1 MNKIYRVIWS
11 KTKNCYVVASEL
23 AKRHTKSPQS
33 EVVNKIAALT
43 LVGALSFG
51 FAGSAWAAIPEGTAR
66 GDGAIAV
73 GDLSV
78 ANGVYS
84 LAVGAGAETGFYDNT
99 DPVNIIDVKAS
110 HAAAVGP
117 HASAQAMY
125 SSVFGAYSGVT
136 VNPEITIDLTDN
148 KKDRVLQ
155 GFGATV
161 LGSLNSSSTSATDN
175 GQKYASV
182 ANSIVGVANI
192 ATDSNGALIYGAG
205 NAVTNSYQDV
215 IFDGNETE
223 IQKLVELYDEAVN
236 EGDRTKMAQV
246 AEKLRGMVKV
256 SGGQVMAFGGQ
267 NTADYAYRAQIIG
280 VGNELTGSATGEITI
295 GDFTYKKYDT
305 EYDLL
310 DGFENKVGNSSHVS
324 VIGTGNNVQQSDNN
338 VIVGDYHG
346 LNGGGNNVII
356 GSYIPTVDEN
366 SSIGFKATQH
376 KSNIEETVMLGY
388 KTDVRYNKGVALGA
402 NSLGNTDA
410 GVPGYDP
417 LSSSASKQTHN
428 VWKATAAAVSV
439 GNELE
444 RTWYG
449 FNTRQLQS
457 AISTYRTQL
466 NALGVNTSLG
476 VQALLDSL
484 NPTQMEILAGLVEH
498 TDVVSETRP
507 TKSGTT
513 YGAKPGSGVTRQI
526 TNVAA
531 GSKDTDAVNVAQLK
545 SVETHYYSVNDNG
558 KISGNYQNDG
568 ASGRYGVAAGV
579 NAASQGML
587 STVMGASSKTA
598 DPLAEILVAS
608 RTRSSSTKPS
618 DSNAVTLL
626 GQINPILQ
634 SMPSINS
641 AGSTVL
647 GSLNSIGL
655 REEYA
660 TKSGEFLDAIKTRG
674 GSRITE
680 TAFGFL
686 ESVDVSDG
694 ISNTIVGNMNETN
707 YSNVALIYG
716 TGNSIKNSYEEFV
729 PGFDDVK
736 NVIKDVDVADLVSRL
751 NSSNP
756 FTQGFAAIEAGL
768 LLNDIKNSVNNIE
781 NVAELQQAIETNNF
795 DKMKEILSGYID
807 NEEGGKGG
815 RSIAIGT
822 NNKIDYGTLSRL
834 TGTNNKLTG
843 TEDAPASFTIL
854 DGYKNTA
861 YSTSYATVLGN
872 ENTIGAEGTTTE
884 NTIVLGDNN
893 TITAGSNNNIVLG
906 TVTNAVGAAEK
917 GNIVSVGY
925 NTTLNA
931 ANSIGVGTDNI
942 VTGENSIAIGKGHTV
957 SGANSGA
964 FGDPSTIAS
973 ANSYSVGNNNTIA
986 EDYENV
992 FALGNNITTVTSNSV
1007 FLGDSAA
1014 YVAKGDSTGGL
1025 DAVTKATVNGFT
1037 FGTFAGATPGGVVSV
1052 GAVGEKTQR
1061 RIQNVAAGLI
1071 SAKSTDAINGSQL
1084 YAAIDG
1090 MQFDI
1095 KAGDNI
1101 TVATETIDGIK
1112 TYTISSSNATAVKP
1126 GKNVA
1131 VEGPTETNGAAG
1143 TPTGGDTNA
1152 SVDQGTYKTDNY
1164 TVNAAD
1170 SKVTGFTLEAGKPTT
1185 SGITTTTDY
1194 TVTLTSDEQSVVDG
1208 IIKSETV
1215 DRSVTFTVTD
1225 TNTTYTIKA
1234 DPGEDGSNIVNTYT
1248 VTGSDGKDLDPIV
1261 DTDTQYELS
1270 GEKGETNDNQTTP
1283 YTISLKGTDGS
1294 ENTFKLMDTRNTVEA
1309 GDDTIVVESTENED
1323 GSFKYTITSKAKSV
1337 SNVEVKAGSDNVIV
1351 TSDGDEEKKVYTV
1364 DVKTDGEV
1372 ASGNT
1377 GIVTGDTV
1385 YKETRVEKDGN
1396 YIKKDNTAAD
1406 NLVALDEKVKDNS
1419 TRIDNINNQF
1429 GDMDNRMRK
1438 GLAGAA
1444 ALAAL
1449 HPMDFNP
1456 DDKMQF
1462 SAGVGHYRGE
1472 TAAAIGAF
1480 YRPDESVMFSIGG
1493 TFGNSDNMINAG
1505 ITFGLDGTRNRITR
1519 SRTAMAREIQDL
1531 RSLVTQMAARMD
1543 RLEGA
1548 NVETAMFPD
1557 VPENHWAYEYV
1568 EDLQKRGA
1576 LKGYPD
1582 GLFKGDR
1589 AMTRYEFAA
1598 MLDRLVR
1605 SGVMLDSKIAK
1616 EFEPELGRIYVERIS
1631 GQDNDRKKVER
1642 VRVNNSD
1649 SKYPEGKT
1657 RDVYGSKIVTEVPK
1671 AAEAK

>member
-1 MNKIYRVIWS
+1 MNKIFKVVWS
-11 KTKNCYVVASEL
+11 KTKNSYVVVSEI
-23 AKRHTKSPQS
+23 AKRNGKCSS
-33 EVVNKIAALT
+33 SLNKKLIAAFLAAGT
-43 LVGALSFG
+43 VLSVS
-51 FAGSAWAAIPEGTAR
+51 GSAWAAIPEGTAR
-66 GDGAIAV
+66 GNGAIAV

-84 LAVGAGAETGFYDNT
+84 LAVGAGAETGFYDNA
-99 DPVNIIDVKAS
+99 DSENIIDVKAS

-136 VNPEITIDLTDN
+136 VNPKITIDLTDN

-161 LGSLNSSSTSATDN
+161 LGSLNSSSTSATNN

-215 IFDGNETE
+215 IFDGDDED
-223 IQKLVELYDEAVN
+223 IKDLVDLYDQAVN
-236 EGDRTKMAQV
+236 NGDRTKMAEV
-246 AEKLRGMVKV
+246 AAKLRGMVKV

-267 NTADYAYRAQIIG
+267 NTADSAYRAQIIG
-280 VGNELTGSATGEITI
+280 VGNELKGSATGEITI

-324 VIGTGNNVQQSDNN
+324 VIGTGNNVQGSDNN

-366 SSIGFKATQH
+366 SSVGFKATQH

-449 FNTRQLQS
+449 FNTRRLQS

-507 TKSGTT
+507 TTSGTT

-736 NVIKDVDVADLVSRL
+736 NIIKDVDVADLVSRL
-751 NSSNP
+751 NSSDIVTK
-756 FTQGFAAIEAGL
+756 FLAGL
-768 LLNDIKNSVNNIE
+768 EAADILNNIKNSVNNIE

-964 FGDPSTIAS
+964 FGDPTTINS
-973 ANSYSVGNNNTIA
+973 ANSYSVGNNNVIDKDLETNETA
-986 EDYENV
+986 SDV
-992 FALGNNITTVTSNSV
+992 FTLGNNITTVTSNSV

-1025 DAVTKATVNGFT
+1025 DAVTNATVNGFT

-1071 SAKSTDAINGSQL
+1071 SATSTDAINGSQL

-1095 KAGDNI
+1095 VAGDNVEVI
-1101 TVATETIDGIK
+1101 KETSNGHTKYTIHSLNAIVEAKPGGNVTVDGEVGTGATNGKTTDLTPDSTGSAAGNGTGAGTAGDTAATTPEPTPSQDPIGPLAPNETK
-1112 TYTISSSNATAVKP
+1112 PNNHTTTYT
-1126 GKNVA
+1126 
-1131 VEGPTETNGAAG
+1131 
-1143 TPTGGDTNA
+1143 
-1152 SVDQGTYKTDNY
+1152 VD
-1164 TVNAAD
+1164 AAD
-1170 SKVTGFTLEAGKPTT
+1170 SKVDGVKVTKGDSTT
-1185 SGITTTTDY
+1185 KGNTTETEY
-1194 TVTLTSDEQSVVDG
+1194 TVTVTSKEQSVENGEIVTKDVE
-1208 IIKSETV
+1208 KSS
-1215 DRSVTFTVTD
+1215 DFIVTD
-1225 TNTTYTIKA
+1225 TRNKIVAGENITVTASGDDEEGPVTYTISAQAATNVKVI
-1234 DPGEDGSNIVNTYT
+1234 DGENTT
-1248 VTGSDGKDLDPIV
+1248 VTEGKDGDF
-1261 DTDTQYELS
+1261 
-1270 GEKGETNDNQTTP
+1270 TT
-1283 YTISLKGTDGS
+1283 YAV
-1294 ENTFKLMDTRNTVEA
+1294 N
-1309 GDDTIVVESTENED
+1309 
-1323 GSFKYTITSKAKSV
+1323 
-1337 SNVEVKAGSDNVIV
+1337 
-1351 TSDGDEEKKVYTV
+1351 
-1364 DVKTDGEV
+1364 VKTDGEV
-1372 ASGNT
+1372 APGNT

-1396 YIKKDNTAAD
+1396 YIKKDNTAAE
-1406 NLVALDEKVKDNS
+1406 NITALDEKVKDNS

-1543 RLEGA
+1543 RLEGV
-1548 NVETAMFPD
+1548 NTETAMFPD

-1605 SGVMLDSKIAK
+1605 SGLMLDSKIAK

-1657 RDVYGSKIVTEVPK
+1657 RDVYGSKIVTEIPK
-1671 AAEAK
+1671 VAETK